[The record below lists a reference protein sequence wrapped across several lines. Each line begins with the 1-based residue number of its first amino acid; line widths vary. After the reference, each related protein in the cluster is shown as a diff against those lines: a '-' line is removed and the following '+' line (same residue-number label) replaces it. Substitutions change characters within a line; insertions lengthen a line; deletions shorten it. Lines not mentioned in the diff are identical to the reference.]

1 MDDVKIVDML
11 FLRSEKALEELS
23 DKYSALCASIM
34 KKILDNDE
42 DIEECV
48 NDVRLAVWNSI
59 PPSRPDNLKAYLCTL
74 SRNAAIN
81 RLKYNKRQKRSD
93 GYTVMLSELDEC
105 IPSED
110 EPLDA
115 HFERERL
122 RRVLSDF
129 LRELDAQT
137 RVLFVRRYVYF
148 ETPAELAQRFAVNTN
163 NINVKLHRARKKL
176 QKILEKEGFAE

>member
-1 MDDVKIVDML
+1 MQDNEIVELFWQRNQSAILHCGAKYGKSLEHTSFCILKSEEDAKECVQDTYFTAWNSMPSDRPIYLGAYLAKIIRALSIDK
-11 FLRSEKALEELS
+11 FRSKHSKRRGGFEEL
-23 DKYSALCASIM
+23 C
-34 KKILDNDE
+34 E
-42 DIEECV
+42 
-48 NDVRLAVWNSI
+48 
-59 PPSRPDNLKAYLCTL
+59 
-74 SRNAAIN
+74 
-81 RLKYNKRQKRSD
+81 
-93 GYTVMLSELDEC
+93 ELDEC

-148 ETPAELAQRFAVNTN
+148 ETPAELAQRFSVSAN
-163 NINVKLHRARKKL
+163 NVNVKLHRARKKL
-176 QKILEKEGFAE
+176 QKILEKEGFAQ